1 MFIARSWKQLHSQVQ
16 VLQLIVM
23 PYVISDKQQHLATI
37 IIVYSQHAYRI
48 NKEFYQMDI
57 PLA

>member
-1 MFIARSWKQLHSQVQ
+1 MFIAWKQLHSQVQ

-23 PYVISDKQQHLATI
+23 PYVISDKQQHLDTI
-37 IIVYSQHAYRI
+37 IIVYSQHAYQI